1 MSTPVVG
8 SLDDQVQFAAKGLA
22 MTTED
27 VLLGNSVQTSGRRD
41 SHLGKSEH
49 HP

>member
-8 SLDDQVQFAAKGLA
+8 SLDDQVQFAAAKGLA

-41 SHLGKSEH
+41 SQ
-49 HP
+49 